1 MATPLAKDQG
11 AEKWIVFV
19 DDIPQ
24 MVSIVQKMFDQ
35 LGLRARCFN
44 DADAAMDFICGA
56 PESVGLLITDQSMSP
71 VTGLQ
76 LIDRIQS
83 CSCLPPS
90 ILATSVQSDVAISEY
105 KDRGV
110 SALLRKP
117 FTLHELEQVVID
129 YAVT

>member
-1 MATPLAKDQG
+1 MATPAATDQG
-11 AEKWIVFV
+11 TKKCIVFV

-24 MVSIVQKMFDQ
+24 MVTIVQKMFEQ
-35 LGLRARCFN
+35 LGLDARCFN
-44 DADAAMDFICGA
+44 NTDEAIAFVCES
-56 PESVGLLITDQSMSP
+56 PESVGLLITDQSMAP

-76 LIDRIQS
+76 LIDKIQS
-83 CSCLPPS
+83 CCNPPPA
-90 ILATSVQSDVAISEY
+90 ILATSVQSDAAISEY

-129 YAVT
+129 YAGT

>member
-1 MATPLAKDQG
+1 MATPLATDQG
-11 AEKWIVFV
+11 RKKCIVFV

-24 MVSIVQKMFDQ
+24 MIAIVQKMFDQ
-35 LGLRARCFN
+35 LGIHARCFN
-44 DADAAMDFICGA
+44 SADEAIAFICQS
-56 PESVGLLITDQSMSP
+56 PESVRLLITDQSMSP

-76 LIDRIQS
+76 LIDQIQS
-83 CSCLPPS
+83 RCNLPPV
-90 ILATSVQSDVAISEY
+90 ILATSVQSEVAISEY

>member
-1 MATPLAKDQG
+1 MATPLAMDQG
-11 AEKWIVFV
+11 SEKCIVFV

-24 MVSIVQKMFDQ
+24 MVAIVQRMFEQ
-35 LGLRARCFN
+35 LGLNARCF
-44 DADAAMDFICGA
+44 DCADEAIAFICRS
-56 PESVGLLITDQSMSP
+56 PETVRLLITDQSMSP
-71 VTGLQ
+71 VTGLE
-76 LIDRIQS
+76 LIDKIQS
-83 CSCLPPS
+83 CCNLPPA

-129 YAVT
+129 YAGT